1 MKKFFLLLFLPLI
14 IISLVNY
21 KKISYTVYDDLCD
34 YNLIN
39 NQDLITKNLWLG
51 NHKSSLDKEFLIK
64 NKIKLIINLSK
75 DLPFTDLNIDKFRIS
90 IHDNRS
96 LESDIGM
103 IQNFYHTYNL
113 INNKILKNE
122 SVLIHCRAGMQR
134 SAALVA
140 LYLMK
145 KNKLSFDKV
154 KPIIKKKR
162 CITFYPIVN
171 FIGPIK
177 YFETK
182 FY

>member
-1 MKKFFLLLFLPLI
+1 MTVGCI
-14 IISLVNY
+14 NISFRNY
-21 KKISYTVYDDLCD
+21 KKISHTIYDDLCD
-34 YNLIN
+34 FNLIN
-39 NQDLITKNLWLG
+39 NQDLIIKNLWLG
-51 NHKSSLDKEFLIK
+51 NHKSSLDKEFLL
-64 NKIKLIINLSK
+64 NNNIKLIINLSK

-113 INNKILKNE
+113 IDNKLLKNE

-134 SAALVA
+134 SAALLA

-154 KPIIKKKR
+154 KSIIKKKKMY
-162 CITFYPIVN
+162 CFLSYS
-171 FIGPIK
+171 
-177 YFETK
+177 K
-182 FY
+182 FYRAN